1 MTGNFSVKAAL
12 TNSANYLIA
21 AIYDPST
28 STPTWLESQAPIKSG
43 TFPYYPPSWP
53 VTFLTNLTSGKT
65 YLIIIWE
72 CASNETTSAPT
83 GTTIV
88 YGTFEPSANTTTVRS
103 DLYLTYGTSTGF
115 TNNTT
120 YVDTTLEGWG
130 ISVENIGYGTLKPG
144 TDYTFDS
151 TTGTIVFATPL
162 NTGQNIVIHFLP
174 QVSSTS
180 PTSSAFSSGE
190 IITASRS
197 LTSSDLNKAIY
208 VQSATSSISLPL
220 PPLSTVTDYQYLY
233 IFSNGGSHINAI
245 FPCSGSDKILYKSLI
260 TGLILGQC
268 ETLRLFKA
276 NGVWNVDG
284 NLDGVDRVGYFEMS
298 LGNNLI
304 NTTAFDGGLRLR
316 SQYPRLWAWALA
328 NGVII
333 SDTLFNATD
342 ANGNFINQGFFTSG
356 DGSTTFRMPK
366 LTNYFLRPAAS
377 APGVFN
383 DLQLLAHAH
392 ATNYSGVGTYGKG
405 PVQVSDGFS
414 SNPTLATDLVSGPT
428 DFAGNILSR
437 TGAENRP
444 SNVNY
449 YLLCR
454 T

>member
-1 MTGNFSVKAAL
+1 M
-12 TNSANYLIA
+12 
-21 AIYDPST
+21 
-28 STPTWLESQAPIKSG
+28 
-43 TFPYYPPSWP
+43 
-53 VTFLTNLTSGKT
+53 
-65 YLIIIWE
+65 
-72 CASNETTSAPT
+72 
-83 GTTIV
+83 
-88 YGTFEPSANTTTVRS
+88 
-103 DLYLTYGTSTGF
+103 
-115 TNNTT
+115 
-120 YVDTTLEGWG
+120 
-130 ISVENIGYGTLKPG
+130 
-144 TDYTFDS
+144 
-151 TTGTIVFATPL
+151 
-162 NTGQNIVIHFLP
+162 
-174 QVSSTS
+174 
-180 PTSSAFSSGE
+180 
-190 IITASRS
+190 
-197 LTSSDLNKAIY
+197 
-208 VQSATSSISLPL
+208 
-220 PPLSTVTDYQYLY
+220 
-233 IFSNGGSHINAI
+233 
-245 FPCSGSDKILYKSLI
+245 
-260 TGLILGQC
+260 GQC

-414 SNPTLATDLVSGPT
+414 SNPTLATDLVSGAT